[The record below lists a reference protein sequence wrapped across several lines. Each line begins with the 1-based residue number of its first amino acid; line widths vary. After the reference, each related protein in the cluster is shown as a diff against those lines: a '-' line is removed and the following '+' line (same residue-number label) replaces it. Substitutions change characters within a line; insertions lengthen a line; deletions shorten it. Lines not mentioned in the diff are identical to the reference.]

1 MWLLSAV
8 FSVQSADAITY
19 GQILDLTD
27 LTEQSSHVA
36 TGKVASQQSYFR
48 DELIWTEVTIKVDES
63 LVGSKNQTLTFEV
76 LGGAVDG
83 VHLNVPGARNF

>member
-19 GQILDLTD
+19 GRILDLTD

-36 TGKVASQQSYFR
+36 TGKVESQQSYFR

-63 LVGSKNQTLTFEV
+63 LVGSKNDADL
-76 LGGAVDG
+76 
-83 VHLNVPGARNF
+83 